1 MIVPLT
7 SNVNQHFPVMLK
19 EVIKI
24 CSPELGGNFV
34 DCTFGGGN
42 YSSEL
47 LKYPKTNIIAL
58 DRDTF
63 VKSKA
68 EKISRNFPRRF
79 TFYNEKFSNLNNI
92 LDKNF
97 KADGIIFDLGL
108 SNFQIRDLSR
118 GFSFK
123 SESKIDMNMGL
134 GSTSGEKAINELDEE
149 TLKNIIKIFGEEQEA
164 SRITKNIIKERKNK
178 KILKVQELVK
188 IILNSKKKNFKK
200 KINVCTKTFQ
210 ALRIFVN
217 KEISELIGGII
228 LATKFLKV
236 GGKIIVVSFHSIE
249 DKIIKFYFKNYSE
262 NNLRPSRYLPEDNAE
277 KLLFFKD
284 KKVNLI
290 RPTAKEVKQNPP
302 SRSAK
307 LRFATR
313 NEKSFEEPKIFKKK
327 FKKYLYLESLNV

>member
-68 EKISRNFPRRF
+68 EKISRNFPKRF

-188 IILNSKKKNFKK
+188 IILKRK
-200 KINVCTKTFQ
+200 
-210 ALRIFVN
+210 
-217 KEISELIGGII
+217 
-228 LATKFLKV
+228 
-236 GGKIIVVSFHSIE
+236 
-249 DKIIKFYFKNYSE
+249 
-262 NNLRPSRYLPEDNAE
+262 
-277 KLLFFKD
+277 
-284 KKVNLI
+284 
-290 RPTAKEVKQNPP
+290 
-302 SRSAK
+302 
-307 LRFATR
+307 
-313 NEKSFEEPKIFKKK
+313 KKK
-327 FKKYLYLESLNV
+327 F